1 MQLIHKNNNKL
12 QEADKMARVVIMD
25 DQLVVNMQGVRKVAA
40 LKSEFSVP
48 LRNVK
53 SVALNTEAWDES
65 PKFGQKRMGADLYGF
80 YFGGT
85 FRQEGDKVFYDL
97 KRKEDAIVIELCD
110 IEEDFSRLII
120 GVDNP
125 EEIVK
130 LIESAL

>member
-1 MQLIHKNNNKL
+1 
-12 QEADKMARVVIMD
+12 MARVEIRD
-25 DQLVVNMQGVRKVAA
+25 GQLVVNMQGIRKIAT

-48 LRNVK
+48 LKNVK

-65 PKFGQKRMGADLYGF
+65 PKFGQKRVGTDAYGF

-125 EEIVK
+125 DEIIK

>member
-1 MQLIHKNNNKL
+1 
-12 QEADKMARVVIMD
+12 MARVEIKNN
-25 DQLVVNMQGVRKVAA
+25 QLVVNIQGIRGIAT

-48 LRNVK
+48 LKNIT

-65 PKFGQKRMGADLYGF
+65 PTIGQKRVGTDLYGF

-85 FRQEGDKVFYDL
+85 FRQDGEKIFYDL

-110 IEEDFSRLII
+110 VEEEFSRLII

-125 EEIVK
+125 DEIVK
-130 LIESAL
+130 LFESAL

>member
-1 MQLIHKNNNKL
+1 
-12 QEADKMARVVIMD
+12 MARVEIKD
-25 DQLVVNMQGVRKVAA
+25 NQLVVNMQGIRRFTT
-40 LKSEFSVP
+40 LKSELSVP

-65 PKFGQKRMGADLYGF
+65 PKIGQKRIGTDAYGF

-97 KRKEDAIVIELCD
+97 KRSENAIVIELCET
-110 IEEDFSRLII
+110 EEEFSKLII

-125 EEIVK
+125 EEVIK
-130 LIESAL
+130 LVEGAL